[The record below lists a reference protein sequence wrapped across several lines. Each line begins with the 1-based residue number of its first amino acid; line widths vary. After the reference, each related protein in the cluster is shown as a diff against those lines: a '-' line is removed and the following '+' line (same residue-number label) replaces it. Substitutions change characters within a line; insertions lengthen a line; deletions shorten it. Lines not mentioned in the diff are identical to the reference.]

1 MIQETKHLHP
11 DQGRKESCHF
21 FISGAMAQ
29 IHRFVVGY
37 YPVHRS
43 VKIVKRAFDVIG
55 SSLGLAITLP
65 LYPVIAAAIYLESPG
80 PIFIRQRRAGQLLP
94 PGSGDADGTGRSSS
108 PRPKFAE
115 FVMMKFRSMRP
126 DAEKMTGPVLATQ
139 NDPRVTRTGR
149 ILRKT
154 RLDEIPQFLNVLR
167 GDMSIV
173 GPRPERPELAEQ
185 LAMAIP
191 YFEERMRDVKPGIT
205 GLAQISLSY
214 SGKPHAGSPVSK
226 FEADLT
232 NPFKIE
238 GAEDAVAD
246 HMRVKLLYDL
256 AYSAA
261 TEDLRHFLPVEIG
274 IIVRTPLVMLRAL
287 GT

>member
-1 MIQETKHLHP
+1 MPFLGGQLF
-11 DQGRKESCHF
+11 RFS
-21 FISGAMAQ
+21 ISLLGTL
-29 IHRFVVGY
+29 IGY
-37 YPVHRS
+37 LIGYWAVHRS
-43 VKIVKRAFDVIG
+43 VRIVKRVFDLVG
-55 SSLGLAITLP
+55 SSVGLAVTLP
-65 LYPVIAAAIYLESPG
+65 LYPFIAAVIYMESPG
-80 PIFIRQRRAGQLLP
+80 PIFIRQRRAGQLRP
-94 PGSGDADGTGRSSS
+94 PESPATGA
-108 PRPKFAE
+108 PEPPKFRE
-115 FVMMKFRSMRP
+115 FFMMKFRSMRP
-126 DAEKMTGPVLATQ
+126 DAEKLSGPVLATE
-139 NDPRVTRTGR
+139 NDPRITRTGR
-149 ILRKT
+149 FLRKT
-154 RLDEIPQFLNVLR
+154 RLDEIPQFLNVLL

-214 SGKPHAGSPVSK
+214 SGKPHPNSDVAR

-238 GAEDAVAD
+238 GAEDALAD

-261 TEDLRHFLPVEIG
+261 TEDLRHFLPVELG
-274 IIVRTPLVMLRAL
+274 IIVKTPLVMLRAL

>member
-1 MIQETKHLHP
+1 
-11 DQGRKESCHF
+11 
-21 FISGAMAQ
+21 MAE
-29 IHRFVVGY
+29 IRGFVVGY
-37 YPVHRS
+37 YAVHRS
-43 VKIVKRAFDVIG
+43 VRIVKRVFDLIG
-55 SSLGLAITLP
+55 SSVGLALTLP
-65 LYPVIAAAIYLESPG
+65 FYPVIAAAIYVESPG
-80 PIFIRQRRAGQLLP
+80 PIFIRQRRAGQL
-94 PGSGDADGTGRSSS
+94 
-108 PRPKFAE
+108 RPTPAGAAAASAPQPMFRE

-126 DAEKMTGPVLATQ
+126 DAEKMTGPVLATE
-139 NDPRVTRTGR
+139 NDPRITKCGKF
-149 ILRKT
+149 LRKT
-154 RLDEIPQFLNVLR
+154 RLDEIPQFLNVLL

-214 SGKPHAGSPVSK
+214 SGKPHPNSDVAK

-232 NPFKIE
+232 NPFKVE
-238 GAEDAVAD
+238 GAEDALAD

-261 TEDLRHFLPVEIG
+261 TEDLRHFLPVELG
-274 IIVRTPLVMLRAL
+274 IIFKTPLVMLRAL